1 MKVPWNGVPSSSFL
15 PIRGIRQGDPMS
27 PYLFILCVERLSQII
42 SVEVNHKLWEPIV
55 LNRGG
60 PELSQLSFADDIL
73 LSGKAFLDQVE
84 IVKGKVTLAQTMRLS
99 LSVCDK
105 IDQICRNFVW
115 DSNNAGRKI
124 HLVSWE
130 KLCLPKKFGGLGFRL
145 ARVVNNIYDVNKLED
160 FAQPDISEDMLND
173 MVSKYAANGNWDLSK
188 IKEVLGK
195 DWITIF
201 SSLKAPEAN
210 LGLDPG
216 LEFDREVYL
225 LEFLSNTGVMIYDK
239 MNGRSRIFG
248 FVTMSSIVEVEA
260 AKQESGRSRD
270 SGFVIYSSS
279 EEVNSAIESLDDTGV
294 TVTVMASE
302 RESFDLSGPLYLT
315 HVDWDNPNHR
325 KSVAA
330 SLVQGV
336 YVLEKDRQERREGTD
351 ALASPWWVFF
361 NFQLLHKLVD
371 DVDSSIFGAIY
382 EFKPPSTYCNDTLH
396 RSPSYVIAFRG
407 TITKA
412 DSVSRD
418 IELDMHFVRNGL
430 HQTSRYEIAIQ
441 AVRNMIAT
449 VGDSGI
455 WLAGH
460 SLGSAVSLLCG
471 KTMAKSGNFIE
482 SFLFNPPYVSAP
494 IERIKDKK
502 VKHGLRIAGSVIT
515 AGLTLAVKAKQKKS
529 LSSDPFAA
537 FSAWVPC
544 LFVNPSDHICSEY
557 IGYFEHRKKMEE
569 IGAGSIER
577 LATQNSLGCLL
588 MGAFGKESEPLHLIP
603 SASVTVNLTPSRD
616 FKEAHGI
623 HQWWKPHLH
632 LQSKLYKY

>member
-1 MKVPWNGVPSSSFL
+1 
-15 PIRGIRQGDPMS
+15 
-27 PYLFILCVERLSQII
+27 
-42 SVEVNHKLWEPIV
+42 
-55 LNRGG
+55 
-60 PELSQLSFADDIL
+60 
-73 LSGKAFLDQVE
+73 
-84 IVKGKVTLAQTMRLS
+84 
-99 LSVCDK
+99 
-105 IDQICRNFVW
+105 
-115 DSNNAGRKI
+115 
-124 HLVSWE
+124 
-130 KLCLPKKFGGLGFRL
+130 
-145 ARVVNNIYDVNKLED
+145 
-160 FAQPDISEDMLND
+160 
-173 MVSKYAANGNWDLSK
+173 
-188 IKEVLGK
+188 
-195 DWITIF
+195 
-201 SSLKAPEAN
+201 
-210 LGLDPG
+210 
-216 LEFDREVYL
+216 
-225 LEFLSNTGVMIYDK
+225 
-239 MNGRSRIFG
+239 
-248 FVTMSSIVEVEA
+248 
-260 AKQESGRSRD
+260 
-270 SGFVIYSSS
+270 
-279 EEVNSAIESLDDTGV
+279 
-294 TVTVMASE
+294 MASE

-351 ALASPWWVFF
+351 ALASPW
-361 NFQLLHKLVD
+361 
-371 DVDSSIFGAIY
+371 
-382 EFKPPSTYCNDTLH
+382 
-396 RSPSYVIAFRG
+396 G

>member
-1 MKVPWNGVPSSSFL
+1 MTSIG
-15 PIRGIRQGDPMS
+15 
-27 PYLFILCVERLSQII
+27 
-42 SVEVNHKLWEPIV
+42 
-55 LNRGG
+55 NRGAIDSTPSVRSATAG
-60 PELSQLSFADDIL
+60 LAPSTSQTLTKELDSFGRASNQERERAERERQRQSKQKADR
-73 LSGKAFLDQVE
+73 GREKE
-84 IVKGKVTLAQTMRLS
+84 KG
-99 LSVCDK
+99 
-105 IDQICRNFVW
+105 
-115 DSNNAGRKI
+115 G
-124 HLVSWE
+124 VS
-130 KLCLPKKFGGLGFRL
+130 
-145 ARVVNNIYDVNKLED
+145 
-160 FAQPDISEDMLND
+160 
-173 MVSKYAANGNWDLSK
+173 
-188 IKEVLGK
+188 
-195 DWITIF
+195 
-201 SSLKAPEAN
+201 
-210 LGLDPG
+210 
-216 LEFDREVYL
+216 
-225 LEFLSNTGVMIYDK
+225 
-239 MNGRSRIFG
+239 
-248 FVTMSSIVEVEA
+248 
-260 AKQESGRSRD
+260 
-270 SGFVIYSSS
+270 
-279 EEVNSAIESLDDTGV
+279 
-294 TVTVMASE
+294 VTVMASE

-336 YVLEKDRQERREGTD
+336 YVLEKDRQDRREGTD

-382 EFKPPSTYCNDTLH
+382 EFKPPSTYCNVTLH
-396 RSPSYVIAFRG
+396 RSPHYVIAFRG

-616 FKEAHGI
+616 FKDAHGI